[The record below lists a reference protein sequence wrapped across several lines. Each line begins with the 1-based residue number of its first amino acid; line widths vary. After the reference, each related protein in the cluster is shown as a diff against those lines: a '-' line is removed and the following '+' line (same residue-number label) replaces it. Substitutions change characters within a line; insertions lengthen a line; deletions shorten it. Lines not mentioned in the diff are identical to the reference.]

1 MIADLPQL
9 DTDDPEAQDAKILG
23 EQFARASADWFNGA
37 DGRALRE
44 AARAQLEHMERT
56 GWAYTKR
63 TAQKLTGSHWTY
75 YHGENVAVEIYD
87 K

>member
-1 MIADLPQL
+1 MNNKRIYAL
-9 DTDDPEAQDAKILG
+9 TD
-23 EQFARASADWFNGA
+23 EQVEVI
-37 DGRALRE
+37 DGWALRE